1 MYAKHTIWLRQ
12 IPLWLAFTTGLL
24 FITYTSIEMQFEAA
38 KKNNP
43 RHIAQRINSML
54 PDGTG
59 RIYEMG
65 YRRFL
70 GITCYI
76 NKDISQL
83 DEFSDLQS
91 LGSKEDRVYFLF
103 DTKYLEA
110 RDYRKKALREITW
123 KRVYSEFYEENRGD
137 IIVGLLKRT

>member
-1 MYAKHTIWLRQ
+1 
-12 IPLWLAFTTGLL
+12 
-24 FITYTSIEMQFEAA
+24 MQFEAA

-43 RHIAQRINSML
+43 RYIAQRINSVL
-54 PDGTG
+54 PDDAG
-59 RIYEMG
+59 RIYEIG

-76 NKDISQL
+76 NKDIIQL

-103 DTKYLEA
+103 DTKYPEA
-110 RDYRKKALREITW
+110 RDYRRKG
-123 KRVYSEFYEENRGD
+123 SSGNH
-137 IIVGLLKRT
+137 VGKGIFRIL

>member
-1 MYAKHTIWLRQ
+1 MQNIPCTLRQ

-24 FITYTSIEMQFEAA
+24 FITYAYIDIQFDTA
-38 KKNNP
+38 KNNNP
-43 RHIAQRINSML
+43 RHIAQRIDSVL
-54 PDGTG
+54 PDDAG

-76 NKDISQL
+76 NKDIIQL

-91 LGSKEDRVYFLF
+91 LGSREERVYFLF

-110 RDYRKKALREITW
+110 RDYRKKAFREIEW
-123 KRVYSEFYEENRGD
+123 ERVYSEFFEESRGD
-137 IIVGLLKRT
+137 IVVGYLKRT

>member
-1 MYAKHTIWLRQ
+1 
-12 IPLWLAFTTGLL
+12 
-24 FITYTSIEMQFEAA
+24 
-38 KKNNP
+38 
-43 RHIAQRINSML
+43 ML

-76 NKDISQL
+76 NKDIIQL